1 MDQKPSN
8 FESYIGLFSATTTD
22 LTVSPNQRLR
32 SRWLLEE
39 TTEEQYT
46 RFRLYQ
52 AVSISTGY
60 RGDRKLVY
68 AYFAKTLIADRILG
82 RLELVHFEQLA

>member
-1 MDQKPSN
+1 MRALIVGIK
-8 FESYIGLFSATTTD
+8 LC
-22 LTVSPNQRLR
+22 PNQRLG
-32 SRWLLEE
+32 SRWVLEE

-60 RGDRKLVY
+60 RVYRNLVY

-82 RLELVHFEQLA
+82 RLELVHFEQAV